1 MVPHETVRRPPKS
14 LAEGAVCFG
23 SVVLILVVAAIV
35 IEWAL
40 HLLP

>member
-1 MVPHETVRRPPKS
+1 MVPRETVPHPPKS